1 MAIIWL
7 QHNKIR
13 LALHQLRDGDGPS
26 LLLLHALGERS
37 PSAVPAW
44 ANAWPGA
51 IHGLDFTG
59 HGDSTV
65 PIGGG
70 YSAEI
75 LMADVD
81 VALGHLG
88 PSTIVGR
95 GLGAYIALLIA
106 SGRPALVRGVVL
118 ADGPGMAGGGVGPV
132 STSLFALPP
141 VIADHHAVPDPWALI
156 ELARD
161 ARPADYAASIVR
173 LAFAPDTPGAPI
185 TVSARFRP
193 PWLEAVAGEPG
204 VAETHTI
211 DEALAFYA
219 KAR

>member
-37 PSAVPAW
+37 PATMPAW
-44 ANAWPGA
+44 ADAWPGT

-65 PIGGG
+65 PVGGG

-88 PSTIVGR
+88 ASTIVGR

-106 SGRPALVRGVVL
+106 SGRPSLVRGVVL

-132 STSLFALPP
+132 STSLFALAP
-141 VIADHHAVPDPWALI
+141 VTADHGTAPDPWALI

-173 LAFAPDTPGAPI
+173 LAFTADAPGAPI
-185 TVSARFRP
+185 TVCARFRP

-219 KAR
+219 RVR